1 MTEPLTRDQMCWRVA
16 HDFDEGDIVNLG
28 VGMPLNVLNHTP
40 EDHEIIYH
48 SENGIL
54 GMKPLAEGQAP
65 RSQPNQCRQATGR
78 SITGAAPISTT
89 PDSFA
94 MIRGHHI
101 DVCVLGAYEIS
112 EKGDLA
118 NWRLPKSKA
127 APAVGGA
134 MDLVYGAKR
143 VFALAEHNAKDGA
156 PKIVENCSL
165 PLTGVQ
171 CVDRIF
177 TDIAVIDVTDDGL
190 VAREMVEGL
199 EFDELQARTRRAN
212 PPCQR
217 LAHPFP
223 PPTCPRGISWPN
235 QIPAGQLPPGPEAS
249 FREGLAA
256 GEFRIQKCGDC
267 DSHIFYPRAMCPECG
282 SMNVVTLARLRQ
294 RHGLFDQCRSRPARP
309 RR

>member
-28 VGMPLNVLNHTP
+28 VGMPVNVLNHTP
-40 EDHEIIYH
+40 ADREIIYH

-54 GMKPLAEGQAP
+54 GMKPLAEGQEADP
-65 RSQPNQCRQATGR
+65 NLINAGKQPVDLLPG
-78 SITGAAPISTT
+78 GAYFHHA
-89 PDSFA
+89 DSFA

-118 NWRLPKSKA
+118 NWRLPNSKA

-156 PKIVENCSL
+156 PKIVEKCSL

-199 EFDELQARTRRAN
+199 EFDELQARTGA
-212 PPCQR
+212 PIR
-217 LAHPFP
+217 LAND
-223 PPTCPRGISWPN
+223 W
-235 QIPAGQLPPGPEAS
+235 Q
-249 FREGLAA
+249 
-256 GEFRIQKCGDC
+256 
-267 DSHIFYPRAMCPECG
+267 
-282 SMNVVTLARLRQ
+282 TLSAPDL
-294 RHGLFDQCRSRPARP
+294 S
-309 RR
+309 